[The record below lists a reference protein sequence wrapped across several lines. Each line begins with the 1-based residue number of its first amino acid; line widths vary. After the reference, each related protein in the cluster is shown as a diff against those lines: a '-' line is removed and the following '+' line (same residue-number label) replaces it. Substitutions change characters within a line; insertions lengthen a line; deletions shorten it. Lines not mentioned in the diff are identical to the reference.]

1 LKRRWLILIILVLL
15 AAAAVYPFETTVVP
29 EWKIRII
36 DETGTPFV
44 GAKVVQQWD
53 HYSLGIG
60 GGEEK
65 WADEAGYVVFPK
77 RTARS
82 SFLHRMLRTGW
93 AALMKLAHGST
104 GIRATV
110 WATTPRVSSDPL
122 EYQEGKSLPQVI
134 VLRR

>member
-1 LKRRWLILIILVLL
+1 MKRRWLFLVILVLVAL
-15 AAAAVYPFETTVVP
+15 TVVYPFETTVVP
-29 EWKIRII
+29 EWKIRVV
-36 DETGTPFV
+36 DETGSPFV
-44 GAKVVQQWD
+44 GARVVQQWD

-77 RTARS
+77 RIARS
-82 SFLHRMLRTGW
+82 SFLHRMLRTSW
-93 AALMKLAHGST
+93 AAVTTLAHGST

-110 WATTPRVSSDPL
+110 WATTPRVSSDSV
-122 EYQEGKSLPQVI
+122 EYEEGKPLPQVI

>member
-1 LKRRWLILIILVLL
+1 LKRRWLLLFILVLPLL
-15 AAAAVYPFETTVVP
+15 ALAYPFETTVVP
-29 EWKIRII
+29 EWKIRVV
-36 DETGTPFV
+36 DEIGNPFV
-44 GAKVVQQWD
+44 GARVVQQWD

-65 WADEAGYVVFPK
+65 WADEDGYVVFPK

-82 SFLHRMLRTGW
+82 SLLYRILRTSW

-110 WATTPRVSSDPL
+110 WATTPRVSSDSV
-122 EYQEGKSLPQVI
+122 EYQEGKALPEVI